1 MEKKEIVSYI
11 FQGLKAEVAFQ
22 ISGITKHQYYYQ
34 KKKTKQG
41 RVCSINTFYTD
52 SYGQKR
58 KFPMI
63 LLPKKTSSPGFRHR
77 LWLSKNEN
85 CITNQGYNINHK
97 KVYRLMK
104 KLNCYRKNIKTF

>member
-1 MEKKEIVSYI
+1 LLKKLALEKKRDCESYI

-34 KKKTKQG
+34 RKETKQG

-58 KFPMI
+58 KF
-63 LLPKKTSSPGFRHR
+63 
-77 LWLSKNEN
+77 
-85 CITNQGYNINHK
+85 Q
-97 KVYRLMK
+97 
-104 KLNCYRKNIKTF
+104 

>member
-1 MEKKEIVSYI
+1 LLKKKLALRKKEIVRSYI
-11 FQGLKAEVAFQ
+11 FQGLKEVAFQ

-41 RVCSINTFYTD
+41 RVCSITFYTD

-63 LLPKKTSSPGFRHR
+63 LLPKK
-77 LWLSKNEN
+77 
-85 CITNQGYNINHK
+85 
-97 KVYRLMK
+97 
-104 KLNCYRKNIKTF
+104 

>member
-1 MEKKEIVSYI
+1 LLKKKLALRKKEIVRSYI

-52 SYGQKR
+52 SYGQKEVSNDFVTQEMKQVHQSQTPIMAIKKMKTALQIRVITSIIR
-58 KFPMI
+58 KYI
-63 LLPKKTSSPGFRHR
+63 D
-77 LWLSKNEN
+77 
-85 CITNQGYNINHK
+85 
-97 KVYRLMK
+97 
-104 KLNCYRKNIKTF
+104 

>member
-1 MEKKEIVSYI
+1 VKLHFSRLESSFSNIWDNKTSILLS
-11 FQGLKAEVAFQ
+11 
-22 ISGITKHQYYYQ
+22 

-63 LLPKKTSSPGFRHR
+63 LLPKKKQVHQDSDTDYGYQKMKTALQIIVITS
-77 LWLSKNEN
+77 
-85 CITNQGYNINHK
+85 II
-97 KVYRLMK
+97 
-104 KLNCYRKNIKTF
+104 RKYID

>member
-1 MEKKEIVSYI
+1 MRSYI

-52 SYGQKR
+52 SYGQKAEVSNDFVTQEM
-58 KFPMI
+58 KQVHQDSDTDYGYQKM
-63 LLPKKTSSPGFRHR
+63 KTACP
-77 LWLSKNEN
+77 
-85 CITNQGYNINHK
+85 NQG
-97 KVYRLMK
+97 L
-104 KLNCYRKNIKTF
+104 

>member
-1 MEKKEIVSYI
+1 LLSKGIRRQRRIVKKEISLEKKKVVRSYI

-63 LLPKKTSSPGFRHR
+63 LLPKK
-77 LWLSKNEN
+77 
-85 CITNQGYNINHK
+85 
-97 KVYRLMK
+97 
-104 KLNCYRKNIKTF
+104 

>member
-1 MEKKEIVSYI
+1 
-11 FQGLKAEVAFQ
+11 LKAEVAFQ
-22 ISGITKHQYYYQ
+22 ISGITSILYQ

-52 SYGQKR
+52 SYGKKR

-63 LLPKKTSSPGFRHR
+63 LLPKKWQVHQDSDTDYGY
-77 LWLSKNEN
+77 KNEN

-97 KVYRLMK
+97 Y
-104 KLNCYRKNIKTF
+104 ID